1 MFDLKALANLDLG
14 ILAGTARTRYGEIQ
28 NVNSGLIAWKAV
40 EGQPGNYIKVLALDP
55 ERHRVDFLF
64 KQDPH
69 ASFARHNHVCTAVAL
84 TLEGIWGYREGE
96 ELMFPGTFSYEPSGS
111 AHTPYA
117 TATGMVVYA
126 SFQGHNE
133 TMLEIL
139 DENDKVIGELKLD
152 FFAQYQ
158 DAEPLFA
165 A

>member
-1 MFDLKALANLDLG
+1 MFNLAPVAHLDLG
-14 ILAGTARTRYGEIQ
+14 ILANIARTRYGEIQ
-28 NVNSGLIAWKAV
+28 NVNSNLIDWRAV
-40 EGQPGNYIKVLALDP
+40 DGQPGNYIKVLALDHV
-55 ERHRVDFLF
+55 RHRVDFLF

-126 SFQGHNE
+126 SFQGSSDL
-133 TMLEIL
+133 MLEII
-139 DENDKVIGELKLD
+139 DENGNVTGELTLD

-158 DAEPLFA
+158 DELARQDT
-165 A
+165 

>member
-1 MFDLKALANLDLG
+1 MFDLTALGNLELG

-28 NVNSGLIAWKAV
+28 NVNSGLIEWKCV
-40 EGQPGNYIKVLALDP
+40 DGQPGNYIKVLALDP
-55 ERHRVDFLF
+55 VRHRVDFLF

-117 TATGMVVYA
+117 TGTGMVVYA
-126 SFQGHNE
+126 SFQGHSE
-133 TMLEIL
+133 KMLEIL
-139 DENDKVIGELKLD
+139 DENDQVIGELNLD

-158 DAEPLFA
+158 DDVVETA